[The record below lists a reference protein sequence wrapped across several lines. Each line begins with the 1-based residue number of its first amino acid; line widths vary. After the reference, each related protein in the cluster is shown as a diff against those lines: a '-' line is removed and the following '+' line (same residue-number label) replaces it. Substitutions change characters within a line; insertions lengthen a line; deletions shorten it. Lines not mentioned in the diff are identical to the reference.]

1 MLNLRIIF
9 FFIGILIT
17 TLGISMLVPF
27 LFEVYNSAN
36 NIKTFISC
44 SFFTLLVGISI
55 LIAFRTEEKK
65 VNIKDT
71 IVITTLSWPVL
82 VLFSSLP
89 FFYGTEVKDFSEVGV
104 KALLL
109 ESSPVCCV
117 GLVVLLGVVGIPG
130 SKSFTLLNVTEIL

>member
-1 MLNLRIIF
+1 
-9 FFIGILIT
+9 
-17 TLGISMLVPF
+17 MLVPF

-44 SFFTLLVGISI
+44 SFFTLLVGICI

-82 VLFSSLP
+82 VLFSSL
-89 FFYGTEVKDFSEVGV
+89 T
-104 KALLL
+104 
-109 ESSPVCCV
+109 
-117 GLVVLLGVVGIPG
+117 
-130 SKSFTLLNVTEIL
+130 